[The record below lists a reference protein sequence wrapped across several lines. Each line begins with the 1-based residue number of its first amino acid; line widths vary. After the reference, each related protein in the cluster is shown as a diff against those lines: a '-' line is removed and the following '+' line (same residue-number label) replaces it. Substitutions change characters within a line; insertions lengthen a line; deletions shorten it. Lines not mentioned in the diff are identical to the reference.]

1 MIQSQDVIGVT
12 RQMLD
17 FQRAERRNK
26 ALEICVNV
34 LCRFGGPKPS
44 TLKTE
49 EQGAVDNRI
58 ACFLFQQFLAKID
71 AVTIAVSIEYRV
83 WNVEEL
89 GNGCIADR
97 KDVLY
102 EMLVRAMST

>member
-1 MIQSQDVIGVT
+1 MRLQYRISHPLKNAENLALEILYAATRMIHSRDVIEVT

-26 ALEICVNV
+26 TLEICVNV
-34 LCRFGGPKPS
+34 LGSFGGPKHS

-58 ACFLFQQFLAKID
+58 ACFLF
-71 AVTIAVSIEYRV
+71 E
-83 WNVEEL
+83 
-89 GNGCIADR
+89 
-97 KDVLY
+97 
-102 EMLVRAMST
+102 